1 MPMREPEGVVC
12 YGVVSLLDEE
22 HETKVLGLWE
32 ELEREFGL
40 CLQANH
46 IPHFSYH
53 VAERYDLERLE
64 GVLRRLAAVTAPFQA
79 RSRML
84 GAIRT
89 PEAPLFFLPLVRTAE
104 LTRLHA
110 DLWAELTPLASGA
123 FDRYAP
129 EVWMATVNLTPDI
142 ERDLSSELLRFLL
155 QRDLAWQIRIDNV
168 SLLQDTGTR
177 QELAQRFDF
186 GGGQTTSPAAP

>member
-1 MPMREPEGVVC
+1 MPMGEPEGVVC

-22 HETKVLGLWE
+22 HEGRVLRLWE

-40 CLQANH
+40 SFGATH

-64 GVLRRLAAVTAPFQA
+64 GVLRRRAAARAPFQA

-89 PEAPLFFLPLVRTAE
+89 PEAPLFFLPLVRSQE
-104 LTRLHA
+104 LTDLHRA
-110 DLWAELTPLASGA
+110 LWPELSDIATGI

-155 QRDLAWQIRIDNV
+155 ARDLAWEIRIDNI
-168 SLLQDTGTR
+168 SLLRDTGTS
-177 QELAQRFDF
+177 QELAYRLRL
-186 GGGQTTSPAAP
+186 GGGRTAPRSSP